1 MPFPGSSGEVV
12 SWSGTRERSAAGG
25 RYRERMPNEDT
36 APIPV
41 QPTAARPGT
50 RAVAFLAAAG
60 VLLIVST
67 FTNLITLPSSTGE
80 SLAAINGWG
89 LDLGLGHTIQQYIG
103 VVALI
108 AGVALILI
116 AAASLRPGF
125 GWTRN
130 ASLVAGGL
138 GVGAGLFLAA
148 AGYST
153 GTFLAEIAGVSGQDV
168 APLIGPGI
176 WLALLGS
183 ACALVA
189 ISSPV
194 RVDTVAAAPVVE
206 EQDEAVVYRVDEE
219 SQEEETR

>member
-1 MPFPGSSGEVV
+1 MPFPGSSGEVAPG
-12 SWSGTRERSAAGG
+12 SGTRENPAHPG

-36 APIPV
+36 APIPA
-41 QPTAARPGT
+41 QTTAARPGT

-108 AGVALILI
+108 AGAALILI

-189 ISSPV
+189 ISSPT
-194 RVDTVAAAPVVE
+194 RVDTVAAPVVASE
-206 EQDEAVVYRVDEE
+206 DEPVVYRVDEE
-219 SQEEETR
+219 SEEEETR

>member
-1 MPFPGSSGEVV
+1 
-12 SWSGTRERSAAGG
+12 
-25 RYRERMPNEDT
+25 MPNEDT

-41 QPTAARPGT
+41 PSTAARPGP

-67 FTNLITLPSSTGE
+67 FTNLITLPSGTGE
-80 SLAAINGWG
+80 SLASINGWG
-89 LDLGLGHTIQQYIG
+89 LDLGIGHTIQQYVG
-103 VVALI
+103 VVALVSG
-108 AGVALILI
+108 AALIVV
-116 AAASLRPGF
+116 AAAALRPGF

-138 GVGAGLFLAA
+138 GVGAGLFLIA

-168 APLIGPGI
+168 APQIGPGS
-176 WLALLGS
+176 WLALLGA

-189 ISSPV
+189 ISSPT
-194 RVDTVAAAPVVE
+194 RVDTVAAEAPAVE
-206 EQDEAVVYRVDEE
+206 DEGPVVYRMDEAE
-219 SQEEETR
+219 DSEEETPQR